1 MEWQKVVVIILAV
14 CLGIAALVAC
24 CLGVLLVS
32 GLIAS
37 VDFIS

>member
-1 MEWQKVVVIILAV
+1 MAGQKVVVIILAV

-32 GLIAS
+32 GLITYM
-37 VDFIS
+37 DFIS